1 MSILANHDADSFVP
15 GINDIIAGRSIN
27 AAGDTIN
34 TVSYEERISRGQIA
48 RSALTRYE
56 NAMKNG
62 DKVAMESAAKVVKD
76 NFRYFGYAYF
86 DSPEDAIPPVGL
98 TFYSF
103 RVMVFLGSFLMLAFV
118 VLLFVMYKKP
128 KTLERPLIHW
138 LGILMIPAA
147 WICSQ
152 AGWIVAEVGRQP
164 WVIQD
169 LMSTKIG
176 VSAIS
181 ASSVQLT
188 FWIFAVFF
196 TLLLIA
202 EVSIMCRQISKASKG
217 NIESEN

>member
-56 NAMKNG
+56 NAMKTG

-76 NFRYFGYAYF
+76 NFQYFGYAYF
-86 DSPEDAIPPVGL
+86 DSPEEAIPPVGI

-103 RVMVFLGSFLMLAFV
+103 RVMVFLGSFLLLAFV

-128 KTLERPLIHW
+128 KALERPLIHW